1 MDVSSKSAPLKEV
14 VPVEGLAKPKG
25 VWSVAI
31 RANPGQ
37 LVFVSGLLSKNAAGE
52 VVGPGD
58 IAAQTEQV
66 LENLRTALAAA
77 GGTLA
82 DIVRVDVHVRD
93 ITQFD
98 TIHAVRRRYFPQ
110 DPPTSTMV
118 EVSRLTDERCLIE
131 ISVIAVLPA

>member
-1 MDVSSKSAPLKEV
+1 MDVSSKSAPLREV

-52 VVGPGD
+52 VVGTGD

-93 ITQFD
+93 ITQFN

-131 ISVIAVLPA
+131 ISAIAVLPA

>member
-1 MDVSSKSAPLKEV
+1 MDVSSKSAPLREV

-52 VVGPGD
+52 VVGTGD

-66 LENLRTALAAA
+66 LDNLRTALEAA

-93 ITQFD
+93 ITQFN

-131 ISVIAVLPA
+131 ISAIAVLPA